1 MKILQFVIT
10 ALIIVTITGCQL
22 LPDNSQLRTF
32 RVLVQQGNVIE
43 ESKVDALKINM
54 SKKQVTF
61 LMGEPVVSNIF
72 DKNRWDY
79 VYYRKRDPEQ
89 TILNIVSI
97 FFEEEKIVG
106 MKRIVKNNDGL
117 FDVQAGS
124 SEFPEFIEDR
134 ETAFVKKE
142 IFEDI
147 ELEGIKGDD
156 TIVEEFL
163 SKSQLDE
170 LKEQDIVK
178 KYNQKEHIESAS
190 LDENINISNLEDGI
204 TPKNNKINNTEVEIN
219 NEDEINKKNDNDI
232 VSDLI
237 RGWSLS
243 WQSKNLEEYFSYYQ
257 EDFTS
262 NSFNNNKL
270 WKKDRTNKI
279 IGKSSIDLDIK
290 DLSITF
296 DIAKDEIAV
305 AKFTQHYKSESY
317 SDTVS
322 KEVTLKKMGSNWK
335 IISED
340 IVQ

>member
-1 MKILQFVIT
+1 MKIIQLVIA
-10 ALIIVTITGCQL
+10 ALVIVNITGCQL
-22 LPDNSQLRTF
+22 LPENAQLRSY
-32 RVLVQQGNVIE
+32 RVLVQQGNIIE

-134 ETAFVKKE
+134 ETAFVKNE

-147 ELEGIKGDD
+147 ELEGIKGND

-178 KYNQKEHIESAS
+178 KYTRKERIESAP
-190 LDENINISNLEDGI
+190 LDENIKFKVVKKTDVNSDNTFLIELKPTS
-204 TPKNNKINNTEVEIN
+204 KI
-219 NEDEINKKNDNDI
+219 KF
-232 VSDLI
+232 VSGDL
-237 RGWSLS
+237 
-243 WQSKNLEEYFSYYQ
+243 
-257 EDFTS
+257 
-262 NSFNNNKL
+262 
-270 WKKDRTNKI
+270 
-279 IGKSSIDLDIK
+279 
-290 DLSITF
+290 LSISL
-296 DIAKDEIAV
+296 KDEKRNRIYLNA
-305 AKFTQHYKSESY
+305 S
-317 SDTVS
+317 
-322 KEVTLKKMGSNWK
+322 
-335 IISED
+335 
-340 IVQ
+340 